1 MTPRPLCISTLLLAV
16 LAGCAAVPDVVP
28 QPKLHN
34 PFPQLRAVAV
44 LPFSN
49 QSNTDPTVD
58 GDEVANFYATQLQ
71 QIPGFEVVPVG
82 VTRQAMSNLLNGKAA
97 LSAEMAIR
105 FEKAFGVRA
114 ETMLRM
120 QAAYD
125 LVEARAHE
133 DEIKVERIAVL
144 A

>member
-1 MTPRPLCISTLLLAV
+1 MNI
-16 LAGCAAVPDVVP
+16 
-28 QPKLHN
+28 KLH
-34 PFPQLRAVAV
+34 PSFAVHPGAWLRTEIVEPYGLSVTVAAEK
-44 LPFSN
+44 L
-49 QSNTDPTVD
+49 
-58 GDEVANFYATQLQ
+58 
-71 QIPGFEVVPVG
+71 G

-120 QAAYD
+120 QAAYG

-133 DEIKVERIAVL
+133 DEIKVERVAAL